1 MEAMVDLQ
9 SIRQILEELAAGDDR
24 LRDTFPLWLA
34 ERGRQNRGPKKPPQ
48 SDNPSSLE
56 SNEKPRTASGE

>member
-1 MEAMVDLQ
+1 
-9 SIRQILEELAAGDDR
+9 LEELAAGDDR

-34 ERGRQNRGPKKPPQ
+34 ERDRQNRGPKKPPQ

-56 SNEKPRTASGE
+56 CNQKPLTASGE

>member
-24 LRDTFPLWLA
+24 LRDTFPLWRPEDTGCLA
-34 ERGRQNRGPKKPPQ
+34 VWF
-48 SDNPSSLE
+48 
-56 SNEKPRTASGE
+56 SGNIR